1 MDYVLDHIGSYQ
13 GHVFLT
19 DHETARSACAATS
32 IDTQSAILLQAL
44 QAGRLLS
51 VDVLNKC
58 IDDACSASITTRT
71 SQTSRAKQTT

>member
-1 MDYVLDHIGSYQ
+1 MDYVLDRLGSYQ
-13 GHVFLT
+13 GHAFLT
-19 DHETARSACAATS
+19 DHETARSACATTS

-51 VDVLNKC
+51 VDVLHQC
-58 IDDACSASITTRT
+58 IDEAISASRNART